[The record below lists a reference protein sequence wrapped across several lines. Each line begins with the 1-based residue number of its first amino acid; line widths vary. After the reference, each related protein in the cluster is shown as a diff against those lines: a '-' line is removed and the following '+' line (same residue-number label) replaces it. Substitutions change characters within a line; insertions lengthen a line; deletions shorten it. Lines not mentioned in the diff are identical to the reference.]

1 MFRKE
6 KKELITMSAT
16 GTITVEVTYIK
27 STMTENEIR
36 RSFMKEI
43 KMIERRI
50 SSMPYVTVEFT
61 DVNRLVN
68 TN

>member
-1 MFRKE
+1 MSRE

-16 GTITVEVTYIK
+16 GTIVVKVTYIK
-27 STMTENEIR
+27 STMTENEIK